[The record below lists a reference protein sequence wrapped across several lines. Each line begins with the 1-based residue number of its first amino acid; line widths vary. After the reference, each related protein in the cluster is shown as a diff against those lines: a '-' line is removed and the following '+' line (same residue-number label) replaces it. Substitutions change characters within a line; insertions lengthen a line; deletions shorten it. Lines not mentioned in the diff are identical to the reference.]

1 MGNKPQKVFVN
12 HGDENAA
19 DNFVSELKTLG
30 YDAFA
35 PFSGTEFDLKTGEFT
50 NITKGIRIER
60 KTFEQSSKSN
70 VLYHNLL
77 ESTRRLQSF
86 AKDLDGI
93 PNKDL
98 KKFTEQINALI
109 AEFKSYK

>member
-1 MGNKPQKVFVN
+1 M
-12 HGDENAA
+12 
-19 DNFVSELKTLG
+19 G

-35 PFSGTEFDLKTGEFT
+35 PFSGTEFDLKIGEFI

-77 ESTRRLQSF
+77 ESTRRLQSA

-98 KKFTEQINALI
+98 KKFTEQINSLI
-109 AEFKSYK
+109 EEFRSYK